1 MLLIE
6 SIRSRKICR
15 VPHDCM
21 QGCENPADCLSRGLT
36 PHQLINHPFWMAG
49 PEWARLAESRWPVEY
64 SSTGVEEEGVMAETN
79 NALLKEQGVFT
90 SVGADNHCL
99 LDLGN
104 RCSSWWKILRIVARV
119 LKFFKLLPRG
129 AEISVT
135 DMNRAE
141 LV

>member
-1 MLLIE
+1 
-6 SIRSRKICR
+6 
-15 VPHDCM
+15 
-21 QGCENPADCLSRGLT
+21 
-36 PHQLINHPFWMAG
+36 MAV

-141 LV
+141 LVLIKAIQRKYFNTDINLLKQNKRCSVKL